1 MRNFIK
7 KVSLIIMG
15 LTTMITMSGCSMVNQ
30 MTGNKVCAALEE
42 KYGEPFVATR
52 IGDRINT
59 GSATLIVHP
68 ADNEDLL
75 FTAKI
80 YKGTGEVEDDYI
92 EEKVN
97 AQVEEILKDSFA
109 QYGITASSRCMVVT
123 RNPIAFENYEYTPKS
138 FSEEYGL
145 DDYYILIMLKDGEYS
160 ASDILNAVKLTH
172 ETVGVKLV
180 IGGYILDDKGY
191 FECVSYMKTNP
202 EINDTIIKNKS
213 PICLFSL
220 NVNQGVC
227 SITEDELS
235 EKLGRS

>member
-7 KVSLIIMG
+7 KVGLIIMG
-15 LTTMITMSGCSMVNQ
+15 LTTMITMSACSMVNQ

-80 YKGTGEVEDDYI
+80 YKGTGEVEDNYI

-97 AQVEEILKDSFA
+97 VQVEEILKDSFA
-109 QYGITASSRCMVVT
+109 QYGITASSVCSVVT

-138 FSEEYGL
+138 FSEEYGF
-145 DDYYILIMLKDGEYS
+145 DDYFIYLILKDGDYS
-160 ASDILNAVKLTH
+160 ASDILSAVKLTH

-180 IGGYILDDKGY
+180 ISGYILDDEGY
-191 FECVSYMKTNP
+191 FACVSDMKTYA
-202 EINDTIIKNKS
+202 DLTDAMIKDRS
-213 PICLFSL
+213 PICLFGL
-220 NVNQGVC
+220 NINQGMC